1 MFAVSLVGLGAHTCG
16 GVGCCAPARGPR
28 VSPPPPP
35 LAARPPSTTP
45 VCWTPP
51 PHRPTHRPCPAPPAC
66 DTTPP
71 CPSRVAERTS
81 RWAPNPQ
88 LAGTRQRRRQSV
100 RGAARNL
107 QSHKTCESSGRGGAG
122 WWPAAAP
129 PGLSAVHCQFR
140 SADAMPAVVGP
151 CAEQRQPR
159 SGLPGQKEDTAGRPH
174 PLSSMQFAGS
184 LGRPRPAPVP
194 PDCRLGWWRIEDS
207 REQRGRKKS
216 GAPSHGGTRRP
227 MRRGL
232 GSGTGLGW
240 LGTAT
245 TMCAATAGLAD
256 KLLYNCKPRIRHQAS
271 RSQRWHSINGL
282 VGQSVWCAGADSE
295 SKDTLLIFE
304 ENHDFHSNWQGNSW
318 RCVRVSRNAWEKK
331 KKGKKKTGCEA
342 GNESSARHRDEAGAA
357 CSHRK
362 QTSAVAALAGSPV
375 PVRRPTEALTA
386 PAVAR

>member
-1 MFAVSLVGLGAHTCG
+1 MLCPSTGTAGEPSAATIGGAAPLHNARLLDTPTPPSDPSAVSGAASLRH
-16 GVGCCAPARGPR
+16 
-28 VSPPPPP
+28 
-35 LAARPPSTTP
+35 
-45 VCWTPP
+45 
-51 PHRPTHRPCPAPPAC
+51 H
-66 DTTPP
+66 PP

-107 QSHKTCESSGRGGAG
+107 QSHKTCESSRRGGAG

-159 SGLPGQKEDTAGRPH
+159 SGLPGQKKDTAGRPH

-240 LGTAT
+240 IGTAT

-304 ENHDFHSNWQGNSW
+304 ENHDSHSNWQGNSW

-362 QTSAVAALAGSPV
+362 QTSAVAVLAGSPV